1 MNLINFIVGLAA
13 GTMIGWFASRLVEG
27 EYKRT
32 HRLIP
37 GEYYTTEL
45 G

>member
-32 HRLIP
+32 HRIIP
-37 GEYYTTEL
+37 AEYYSS
-45 G
+45 